1 MTYTKNVVDA
11 DLRAKVFEDLF
22 TKFSG
27 DDAELNF
34 NYQKINDRQYGCI
47 LTDKNGHKRYV
58 RLGAIVAEEREDMS
72 AEELM
77 ASEVAKYNEAQEKKA
92 EKKRKSAEKAERD
105 KARREKKAQEEQEK
119 DDPNQ
124 FLDREV
130 AW

>member
-11 DLRAKVFEDLF
+11 NLRNAIFDDLF

-27 DDAELNF
+27 DNAELNF
-34 NYQKINDRQYGCI
+34 NYQKINDRQYGAI
-47 LTDKNGHKRYV
+47 MNDLNGHKRYV
-58 RLGAIVAEEREDMS
+58 RVGVIVAEEREDMS

-92 EKKRKSAEKAERD
+92 EKKRKSEEKAAKD
-105 KARREKKAQEEQEK
+105 KAARAKKAQEKAEK

-124 FLDREV
+124 YLDREIAV
-130 AW
+130 